1 MNSENFYDCIAEQYD
16 SYFSD
21 EESKAQD
28 ERIKQHLLLLKDKR
42 ILDIGCGTGLLLE
55 MLKLDP
61 LQYLGIDPARGMI
74 NVFNSKFG
82 RYETMCCGLE
92 KYSFRRAHT
101 AFVSL
106 FGSMNYVNP
115 EYFNSQFKF
124 IEDDYYF
131 MFYADGYSPITYEHA
146 GMSSSHYDVKEF
158 NLEGGYKYT
167 EGNYL
172 IFTSLKL

>member
-1 MNSENFYDCIAEQYD
+1 MNSENFYDSIAEQYD

-28 ERIKQHLLLLKDKR
+28 ERIKKHLLLLKDKR

-55 MLKLDP
+55 MMEVSQY
-61 LQYLGIDPARGMI
+61 QYLGIDPSKGMVSI
-74 NVFNSKFG
+74 LNKKFP
-82 RYETMCCGLE
+82 YHETITCGLE
-92 KYSFRRAHT
+92 RYGFKRTHT

-131 MFYADGYSPITYEHA
+131 MFYGDGYSPVTYDHA
-146 GMSSSHYDVKEF
+146 GMSSSHFETKEF

-167 EGNYL
+167 DDKYI